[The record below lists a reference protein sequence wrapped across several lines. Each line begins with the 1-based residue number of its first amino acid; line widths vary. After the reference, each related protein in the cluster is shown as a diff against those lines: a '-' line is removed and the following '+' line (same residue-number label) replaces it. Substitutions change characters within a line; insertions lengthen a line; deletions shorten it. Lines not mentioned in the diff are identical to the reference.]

1 MSQPA
6 AEPLLSA
13 RSLVKTFG
21 PVRAVDGVSLDV
33 YAGEVLGII
42 GDNGAGKSTFLSLL
56 TGFHHPDSGSIL
68 YRGKQVSVG
77 SPRVARNALKIEMI
91 YQKLELAPDLPVWQN
106 LFLGEELRRFGVFS
120 DRAHMRCRAGE
131 ILRELNLKIT
141 ADDILGELSGGEQQ
155 AVAIGRALLFD
166 RQIIIMDEPTAAI
179 SVQKVQD
186 VLTSDRP
193 AACGWKVR
201 ADGEPPA
208 GGSAGGVRPDRCVL
222 SRHDKARAGEQRGS
236 ARATWCTRCS
246 DGCRITMAGLP
257 VCGPVV
263 SRVGGSCVWLGRPGC
278 GGHRGG
284 VGRRLW
290 RCWLL
295 RR

>member
-120 DRAHMRCRAGE
+120 DRARMRRRAGE

-186 VLTSDRP
+186 VLTLIGRLRAAGKSVLMVSHRLEDLLAVCDRIAVFYHGTIRRVLENKGLSASDLVH
-193 AACGWKVR
+193 A
-201 ADGEPPA
+201 
-208 GGSAGGVRPDRCVL
+208 
-222 SRHDKARAGEQRGS
+222 
-236 ARATWCTRCS
+236 
-246 DGCRITMAGLP
+246 MF
-257 VCGPVV
+257 
-263 SRVGGSCVWLGRPGC
+263 
-278 GGHRGG
+278 
-284 VGRRLW
+284 
-290 RCWLL
+290 
-295 RR
+295 